1 MGEPMLTEEQA
12 NKLKQLADNVTKA
25 KVLLVTETGSSNFM
39 LKVVAVTAEGA
50 EKEFDEYLATL
61 TMKE

>member
-1 MGEPMLTEEQA
+1 MLTEEQA
-12 NKLKQLADNVTKA
+12 NKIKELASNLTKA
-25 KVLLVTETGSSNFM
+25 NVLLVTGTGGSNFM
-39 LKVVAVTAEGA
+39 RKIVAVIA